1 MSLAGRV
8 TLALALLLACAAMAG
23 AHPMNLSTARIVLL
37 ADRQVEVEVA
47 VRGSDADRMAG
58 TAMFDAATG
67 QVRVEALAG
76 SAGSIAAYVLSPA
89 VVALADGRAC
99 RAGAPELRPDGD
111 GVAVR
116 ARWSCP
122 AGPGQVLYRS
132 TVLTDIDPAARQV
145 VLVHGP
151 EGESQMLLT
160 ARENELVLSEAG
172 PPEAALEVVRRYLL
186 AGIEHIFLGYDH
198 IAFLLALVLWA
209 RRLWPVAKIV
219 TAFTLAH
226 SVTLSLA
233 ALGMVELPSAVVEPA
248 IAASIVF
255 VAVERFRLARHRG
268 ALACQLSLRPRA
280 RLRLRGRIA
289 GIRPAARGAG
299 DGARRLQCRGGDRPG
314 RARRPPAASAAGRRP
329 GRGPRPRRGGA
340 AGFGGPC
347 GLRRDRAARLLLVPG
362 AHDTGLKGG
371 LAC

>member
-1 MSLAGRV
+1 MSLAGRAA
-8 TLALALLLACAAMAG
+8 LALVLLLACAAMAG
-23 AHPMNLSTARIVLL
+23 AHPMNLSTARINLL

-58 TAMFDAATG
+58 TAVFDAATE

-76 SAGSIAAYVLSPA
+76 SAGSIAAYVLAHA

-99 RAGAPELRPDGD
+99 HAGAPELRPDGD

-122 AGPGQVLYRS
+122 AGPGQMLYRS

-145 VLVHGP
+145 VLIHGP

-172 PPEAALEVVRRYLL
+172 PPEAAFEVVRRYLL

-233 ALGMVELPSAVVEPA
+233 ALGVVELPSAIVEPA

-255 VAVERFRLARHRG
+255 VAVENFVSRDIEGRWRVSFLFGLVHGFGFAG
-268 ALACQLSLRPRA
+268 ALQEFGLPREA
-280 RLRLRGRIA
+280 LVTALAAFNAGVEIGQVAIVALLLPALLAADRIA
-289 GIRPAARGAG
+289 GR
-299 DGARRLQCRGGDRPG
+299 G
-314 RARRPPAASAAGRRP
+314 RAGEGRRAPAVHAASGVI
-329 GRGPRPRRGGA
+329 
-340 AGFGGPC
+340 
-347 GLRRDRAARLLLVPG
+347 GLLGCYWFLER
-362 AHDTGLKGG
+362 TI
-371 LAC
+371 LA